1 MSPRARSRA
10 TDFTRGP
17 RNPPIYIY
25 IQTVWAGPLS
35 HGPGGGA
42 PIAGSRGRR
51 PPGAY
56 IYIYICV
63 CGFLTHWWRLRP
75 CRGPGW
81 VSHPLNILHASRK
94 NLARTGR
101 TKSRTRGPRAR
112 SRRACEKFARPA
124 RSRRA
129 EVQLMASAEHKMA
142 FAEHARK
149 GGAGLRVFPRSTDAY
164 HPRRKN
170 IMNSIF
176 RQNVFAKNN
185 VLQITYIS
193 PRLPQRFV
201 LFCFFFVSPQRV
213 YPFWNSNSKQIPFW
227 EFKFHCR
234 NMSRVS
240 GTHVTVNAIKC
251 HFLECRTTR
260 VSALILALCATA

>member
-1 MSPRARSRA
+1 M
-10 TDFTRGP
+10 RGL
-17 RNPPIYIY
+17 
-25 IQTVWAGPLS
+25 WGSGAG
-35 HGPGGGA
+35 
-42 PIAGSRGRR
+42 GSQD
-51 PPGAY
+51 
-56 IYIYICV
+56 ICV
-63 CGFLTHWWRLRP
+63 CSPRHGA
-75 CRGPGW
+75 RGE
-81 VSHPLNILHASRK
+81 HA
-94 NLARTGR
+94 
-101 TKSRTRGPRAR
+101 
-112 SRRACEKFARPA
+112 
-124 RSRRA
+124 
-129 EVQLMASAEHKMA
+129 MASEEHKMA

-149 GGAGLRVFPRSTDAY
+149 GGAGSRVFPRSTETY
-164 HPRRKN
+164 RPRRKN

-240 GTHVTVNAIKC
+240 GTRVTVNAIKC
-251 HFLECRTTR
+251 HFLEHRATR
-260 VSALILALCATA
+260 VGSEIFLPRFFNFPAAVCRRGTAEHRRTRSRPQVTSNEVLYVDRHVHRHADVSRREAIFNI

>member
-1 MSPRARSRA
+1 
-10 TDFTRGP
+10 
-17 RNPPIYIY
+17 
-25 IQTVWAGPLS
+25 
-35 HGPGGGA
+35 
-42 PIAGSRGRR
+42 
-51 PPGAY
+51 
-56 IYIYICV
+56 
-63 CGFLTHWWRLRP
+63 
-75 CRGPGW
+75 
-81 VSHPLNILHASRK
+81 
-94 NLARTGR
+94 
-101 TKSRTRGPRAR
+101 
-112 SRRACEKFARPA
+112 
-124 RSRRA
+124 
-129 EVQLMASAEHKMA
+129 MA

-149 GGAGLRVFPRSTDAY
+149 GGAGLRVFPRSTETY
-164 HPRRKN
+164 RPRRKN
-170 IMNSIF
+170 IMDSIF

-251 HFLECRTTR
+251 HFLECRATR
-260 VSALILALCATA
+260 VLGHGGVADDGRRSACSLRVEIGGVAALRARRKEKYAGVAPPTRNRPRRKLNYRPGLLITDH